1 MALNIDKKRSIGQA
15 SKEIGVQEYVIRY
28 WETQFG
34 DYIKPTIGSGNRRYF
49 FDKDIKILKFI
60 KIHLHDRGYTIK
72 GLQNLLKSE
81 NIDLSYNGEND
92 LNNVD
97 IGLQNNVCNNDKS
110 DKNIVNNKSFELNN
124 VGNITS
130 IDLNLKRDMKIFRGK
145 LNNFYEKLKS
155 I

>member
-60 KIHLHDRGYTIK
+60 KTHLHDKGYTIK
-72 GLQNLLKSE
+72 GLQNLLKNE
-81 NIDLSYNGEND
+81 NIDLSYNSEVVE
-92 LNNVD
+92 NNVN
-97 IGLQNNVCNNDKS
+97 IGLQTNICDS

-130 IDLNLKRDMKIFRGK
+130 IDFNLKRDMKIFRGK

>member
-1 MALNIDKKRSIGQA
+1 M
-15 SKEIGVQEYVIRY
+15 
-28 WETQFG
+28 
-34 DYIKPTIGSGNRRYF
+34 
-49 FDKDIKILKFI
+49 
-60 KIHLHDRGYTIK
+60 HDRGYTIK